1 MSYLVNNE
9 LLMTIKWKW
18 IKHLT
23 RNILVLYIILIRNIF
38 SDISVSVGLFSI
50 LFCPQTKAGSQPRFS
65 YISEYQ
71 FRCRR
76 PQCVHWSEVTTAEK
90 IAVAALSLEKPC
102 ATSGPAECRG
112 DTRQLLEAEHLHTL
126 TLGMPLTS
134 CLQNGTWAASDTLV
148 RPEERK
154 G

>member
-90 IAVAALSLEKPC
+90 IAVAGSPLPLH
-102 ATSGPAECRG
+102 
-112 DTRQLLEAEHLHTL
+112 LLPSPWKSHVPH
-126 TLGMPLTS
+126 
-134 CLQNGTWAASDTLV
+134 LV
-148 RPEERK
+148 RLSVEGTRGSSSRQSICIHLLWECPWLAVCRMGREQHRIH
-154 G
+154 